1 MGSLLFNPS
10 PGINF
15 TGVDLARNLL
25 LSPVMNETIETQQE
39 FYHNHWLHP
48 IESNFSNQSGES
60 VEQFNEVKSFR
71 GQYNPGLPF
80 YNFTLYLMKSTFLGY
95 FTTGFVRVYQAER
108 FKPKAGV

>member
-25 LSPVMNETIETQQE
+25 LSPVMNETIETQQD
-39 FYHNHWLHP
+39 FYHNHWLYP

-71 GQYNPGLPF
+71 AKFNQWSPF
-80 YNFTLYLMKSTFLGY
+80 CNFTPHSMKSIGGF
-95 FTTGFVRVYQAER
+95 FTSGSVRVYQTER
-108 FKPKAGV
+108 VKPKASV